1 MLPRPARVIPSAAA
15 WPRGVGALPSCMITV
30 GISGGVV
37 IGAVLLG
44 AIVLAYLLGR
54 RVGRRAERRRWE
66 HRIAGQARKLGRARD
81 VVRRALGKSGS
92 AD

>member
-1 MLPRPARVIPSAAA
+1 
-15 WPRGVGALPSCMITV
+15 MITV
-30 GISGGVV
+30 GVSGGVV

-66 HRIAGQARKLGRARD
+66 HRIAGEARKLGRARD
-81 VVRRALGKSGS
+81 AVRRALPNDRVELDGLWHKSWIVCIF
-92 AD
+92 